1 MKRKSLIVFITHI
14 LAFLC
19 IYVILGCSVESS
31 SGEEKTKY
39 TVSYS
44 SDYATEQ
51 VYKLKP
57 VTVQEGT
64 VLGVEQLPVLS
75 ETGNT
80 FIGWYDGETKVIAGA
95 YKVTKNVTLVAK
107 WSKKTAKDDDSK
119 KTSYTISYFSEKGVT
134 NTSLLNPITVLEG
147 AAITAEQLPELSAT
161 GWSFEGWYDGGTKV
175 IAGAYKVTK
184 NVTLVAKWSK
194 KSSQDDDSKTTSY
207 TISYFSDKGVTDA
220 SLLNPITLSEDSVI
234 TAEHLPKL
242 SADGWNFEGWYDGET
257 KVVVGVYKVTK
268 NVLFI
273 AKWSKSGQTEEEPD
287 KPIVTY
293 TVSYSSDKGVTD
305 AELLNP
311 ITISE
316 GTAITAEQLPELSA
330 TGWSF
335 EGWYDGETKVI
346 AGYKVTKNITL
357 VAKWTLNPKYT
368 VEHWL
373 QNLYDDEY
381 VRKEVDSQ
389 QLYGKTGDMTNA
401 TAKNYPGFT
410 AQEIEQRVIQPDG
423 TTVVI
428 IKYDRKI
435 ITVTVNLDGGNING
449 KENNIIVKGKFEKT
463 TGLSV
468 KDPNKTNC
476 KFGGWSK
483 DIPKTFPPDDVEI
496 KALWGNIYTVKY
508 QTEKDT
514 DSTPT
519 TIRGLENT
527 ILSAEQLP
535 ELSETG
541 WIFEGWYDG
550 ETKAIS
556 GEYVITKDVTL
567 VAKWSPATVTYTV
580 KHCQQN
586 IEDDEYNFLVI
597 EEQLSGKTEELTAAL
612 AKDYP
617 GFTAQNITQSRIAA
631 DGSTIVKVYYD
642 RETINLT
649 FNLDGGNIDGNLED
663 VVVSGKYG
671 TNVSVPEPIKA
682 GCKFIGWD
690 KTIPQTFPAEN
701 DVFVA
706 HWKGTASITINLFD
720 WDSDLKII
728 KETERFYNV
737 VVPESYTDISYYI
750 NNEKQSE
757 TSNNYKFIIPERV
770 GCYNL
775 FIKAKKNGLWYS
787 YSLNAVVSISED

>member
-1 MKRKSLIVFITHI
+1 MKKKSLIVFITHI

-19 IYVILGCSVESS
+19 VCNILGCSVESS
-31 SGEEKTKY
+31 SEEEKPVVATY

-75 ETGNT
+75 ETDYT

-95 YKVTKNVTLVAK
+95 YKVTKNITLVAK
-107 WSKKTAKDDDSK
+107 WSKKTAK
-119 KTSYTISYFSEKGVT
+119 
-134 NTSLLNPITVLEG
+134 
-147 AAITAEQLPELSAT
+147 
-161 GWSFEGWYDGGTKV
+161 
-175 IAGAYKVTK
+175 
-184 NVTLVAKWSK
+184 
-194 KSSQDDDSKTTSY
+194 DDDSKTTSY

-273 AKWSKSGQTEEEPD
+273 AKWSKSGQTD

-373 QNLYDDEY
+373 QNIDDDDY
-381 VRKEVDSQ
+381 VCKQSDSQ
-389 QLYGKTGDMTNA
+389 QLYGKTGTMTSA
-401 TAKNYPGFT
+401 TAKNYSGFT

-435 ITVTVNLDGGNING
+435 ITVTVNLDGGNIDGN
-449 KENNIIVKGKFEKT
+449 ENNITAKGKFGAKT
-463 TGLSV
+463 ELEVSNPI
-468 KDPNKTNC
+468 KENC
-476 KFGGWSK
+476 KFIRWNK
-483 DIPKTFPPDDVEI
+483 NIPIEFP
-496 KALWGNIYTVKY
+496 A
-508 QTEKDT
+508 
-514 DSTPT
+514 
-519 TIRGLENT
+519 
-527 ILSAEQLP
+527 
-535 ELSETG
+535 
-541 WIFEGWYDG
+541 
-550 ETKAIS
+550 
-556 GEYVITKDVTL
+556 
-567 VAKWSPATVTYTV
+567 
-580 KHCQQN
+580 
-586 IEDDEYNFLVI
+586 DDEEIV
-597 EEQLSGKTEELTAAL
+597 
-612 AKDYP
+612 
-617 GFTAQNITQSRIAA
+617 AQYI
-631 DGSTIVKVYYD
+631 GS
-642 RETINLT
+642 
-649 FNLDGGNIDGNLED
+649 F
-663 VVVSGKYG
+663 
-671 TNVSVPEPIKA
+671 
-682 GCKFIGWD
+682 
-690 KTIPQTFPAEN
+690 
-701 DVFVA
+701 
-706 HWKGTASITINLFD
+706 SITVNLINWD
-720 WDSDLKII
+720 DSDLKIL
-728 KETERFYNV
+728 KSETDDFIYNIT
-737 VVPESYTDISYYI
+737 VPEIYTNISYYI
-750 NNEKQSE
+750 NNEKQE
-757 TSNNYKFIIPERV
+757 EASNDYKFEIPKRN
-770 GCYNL
+770 GCFNL
-775 FIKAKKNGLWYS
+775 VVIAEKNGIKYS
-787 YSLNAVVSISED
+787 YSMNVVVDGLN

>member
-1 MKRKSLIVFITHI
+1 MKKKSLIVFITHI

-19 IYVILGCSVESS
+19 VCNILGCSVESS
-31 SGEEKTKY
+31 SEEEKPVVATY

-75 ETGNT
+75 ETGYT
-80 FIGWYDGETKVIAGA
+80 FI
-95 YKVTKNVTLVAK
+95 
-107 WSKKTAKDDDSK
+107 
-119 KTSYTISYFSEKGVT
+119 
-134 NTSLLNPITVLEG
+134 
-147 AAITAEQLPELSAT
+147 
-161 GWSFEGWYDGGTKV
+161 GWYDGGTKV

-330 TGWSF
+330 MGWSF
-335 EGWYDGETKVI
+335 EGWYDGETKVV

-373 QNLYDDEY
+373 QNIDDDNY
-381 VRKEVDSQ
+381 VCKQSDSQ
-389 QLYGKTGDMTNA
+389 QLYGKTGTMTSA
-401 TAKNYPGFT
+401 TAKNYSGFVVH
-410 AQEIEQRVIQPDG
+410 EIEQTVIQPDG
-423 TTVVI
+423 TTVVK
-428 IKYDRKI
+428 IKYNRKI
-435 ITVTVNLDGGNING
+435 ITVTVNLDGGKIDG
-449 KENNIIVKGKFEKT
+449 KENNITAKGKFGAKT
-463 TGLSV
+463 ELKV
-468 KDPNKTNC
+468 KNPKKTDC
-476 KFGGWSK
+476 EFGGWSM
-483 DIPKTFPPDDVEI
+483 DIPETFPADDIEI
-496 KALWGNIYTVKY
+496 KALWGKY
-508 QTEKDT
+508 YRVSYQSEKPIDF
-514 DSTPT
+514 TPE
-519 TIRGLENT
+519 TIFYVEGEVLT
-527 ILSAEQLP
+527 YLP
-535 ELSETG
+535 ELKETG

-642 RETINLT
+642 RKIINLT
-649 FNLDGGNIDGNLED
+649 FNLDGGNIDGETED
-663 VVVSGKYG
+663 VVSGKYG
-671 TNVSVPEPIKA
+671 TEVPASAIKEPLKENF
-682 GCKFIGWD
+682 KFKKWD
-690 KTIPQTFPAEN
+690 KDIPQTFPTDDEI
-701 DVFVA
+701 FVA
-706 HWKGTASITINLFD
+706 QYIGTFSITVNLLNY
-720 WDSDLKII
+720 DSDLKIS
-728 KETERFYNV
+728 KSETDDFVYKIT
-737 VVPESYTDISYYI
+737 VPESYTDISYYI
-750 NNEKQSE
+750 NNEKQQE
-757 TSNNYKFIIPERV
+757 TSNNYEFKIPKRN
-770 GCYNL
+770 GCFNL
-775 FIKAKKNGLWYS
+775 LIVAKKGSIMYS
-787 YSLNAVVSISED
+787 QSINVVVDKLN

>member
-1 MKRKSLIVFITHI
+1 MKKKSLIVFITHI
-14 LAFLC
+14 LAFLF
-19 IYVILGCSVESS
+19 VSTILGCSVESS

-75 ETGNT
+75 ENGFT
-80 FIGWYDGETKVIAGA
+80 FIGWYDGETKVVAGA

-107 WSKKTAKDDDSK
+107 WTKKTVKDDDSK

-134 NTSLLNPITVLEG
+134 YTSLLNHITVSEG

-373 QNLYDDEY
+373 QNIDDDDY
-381 VRKEVDSQ
+381 VCKKSDSQ

-435 ITVTVNLDGGNING
+435 ITVTVNLDGGKIDG
-449 KENNIIVKGKFEKT
+449 KENNITAKGKFGAKT
-463 TGLSV
+463 ELKV
-468 KDPNKTNC
+468 KNPKKTDC
-476 KFGGWSK
+476 EFGGWSM
-483 DIPKTFPPDDVEI
+483 DIPETFPADDIEI
-496 KALWGNIYTVKY
+496 KALWGKY
-508 QTEKDT
+508 YRVSYQSEKPIDF
-514 DSTPT
+514 TPE
-519 TIRGLENT
+519 TIFYVEGEVLT
-527 ILSAEQLP
+527 YLP

-580 KHCQQN
+580 EHCQQN
-586 IEDDEYNFLVI
+586 IENDEYTFLVI
-597 EEQLSGKTEELTAAL
+597 TEQLSGKTEELTAAL

-617 GFTAQNITQSRIAA
+617 GFTAQNITQSKIAA
-631 DGSTIVKVYYD
+631 DGSTVVKIYYD
-642 RETINLT
+642 RKTINLT

-671 TNVSVPEPIKA
+671 ANVSVPEPIKA
-682 GCKFIGWD
+682 DCKFIGWD

>member
-1 MKRKSLIVFITHI
+1 MKKKSLIVFITHI

-19 IYVILGCSVESS
+19 VCNILGCSVESS
-31 SGEEKTKY
+31 SGEEKPVVATY

-75 ETGNT
+75 ETGYT
-80 FIGWYDGETKVIAGA
+80 FIGWYDGE
-95 YKVTKNVTLVAK
+95 
-107 WSKKTAKDDDSK
+107 
-119 KTSYTISYFSEKGVT
+119 
-134 NTSLLNPITVLEG
+134 
-147 AAITAEQLPELSAT
+147 
-161 GWSFEGWYDGGTKV
+161 TKV

-357 VAKWTLNPKYT
+357 VAKWSLNPKYT

-373 QNLYDDEY
+373 QNIDDDDY
-381 VRKEVDSQ
+381 VCKQSDSQ

-435 ITVTVNLDGGNING
+435 ITVTVNLDGGNIDGN
-449 KENNIIVKGKFEKT
+449 ENNITAKGKFGAKT
-463 TGLSV
+463 ELEVSNPI
-468 KDPNKTNC
+468 KENC
-476 KFGGWSK
+476 KFIRWNK
-483 DIPKTFPPDDVEI
+483 NIPIEFP
-496 KALWGNIYTVKY
+496 A
-508 QTEKDT
+508 
-514 DSTPT
+514 
-519 TIRGLENT
+519 
-527 ILSAEQLP
+527 
-535 ELSETG
+535 
-541 WIFEGWYDG
+541 
-550 ETKAIS
+550 
-556 GEYVITKDVTL
+556 
-567 VAKWSPATVTYTV
+567 
-580 KHCQQN
+580 
-586 IEDDEYNFLVI
+586 DDEEIV
-597 EEQLSGKTEELTAAL
+597 
-612 AKDYP
+612 
-617 GFTAQNITQSRIAA
+617 AQYI
-631 DGSTIVKVYYD
+631 GS
-642 RETINLT
+642 
-649 FNLDGGNIDGNLED
+649 F
-663 VVVSGKYG
+663 
-671 TNVSVPEPIKA
+671 
-682 GCKFIGWD
+682 
-690 KTIPQTFPAEN
+690 
-701 DVFVA
+701 
-706 HWKGTASITINLFD
+706 SITVNLVNWD
-720 WDSDLKII
+720 DSDLKIL
-728 KETERFYNV
+728 KSETDDFVYNIT
-737 VVPESYTDISYYI
+737 VPETYTNISYYI
-750 NNEKQSE
+750 NGEKQEE
-757 TSNNYKFIIPERV
+757 TSKDYKFEIPKRN
-770 GCYNL
+770 GCFNL
-775 FIKAKKNGLWYS
+775 IVVAEKNDIKYS
-787 YSLNAVVSISED
+787 YSMNVVVDGLN

>member
-19 IYVILGCSVESS
+19 ICVILGCSVESS
-31 SGEEKTKY
+31 SEEEKPVVATY

-75 ETGNT
+75 ETGYT

-134 NTSLLNPITVLEG
+134 DTSLLNPITVSEGSVITAEQLPKLSETGWSFEGWYDGEVKVVAGTYKVIKSVLFIAKWSKIGQTEEPSNPSEDEPEQPAVTYTVSYSSDKGVFDSSLVNPITVLEG
-147 AAITAEQLPELSAT
+147 AAITAEQLPELSAM
-161 GWSFEGWYDGGTKV
+161 
-175 IAGAYKVTK
+175 
-184 NVTLVAKWSK
+184 
-194 KSSQDDDSKTTSY
+194 
-207 TISYFSDKGVTDA
+207 
-220 SLLNPITLSEDSVI
+220 
-234 TAEHLPKL
+234 
-242 SADGWNFEGWYDGET
+242 
-257 KVVVGVYKVTK
+257 
-268 NVLFI
+268 
-273 AKWSKSGQTEEEPD
+273 
-287 KPIVTY
+287 
-293 TVSYSSDKGVTD
+293 
-305 AELLNP
+305 
-311 ITISE
+311 
-316 GTAITAEQLPELSA
+316 
-330 TGWSF
+330 GWSF

-346 AGYKVTKNITL
+346 AGYKVTKNIML

-381 VRKEVDSQ
+381 VRKEVDSH

-449 KENNIIVKGKFEKT
+449 NENNIIVKGKFEKT

-483 DIPKTFPPDDVEI
+483 DIPETFPADDVEI

-535 ELSETG
+535 ELSEIG
-541 WIFEGWYDG
+541 WIFDGWYDG

-580 KHCQQN
+580 EHCQQN
-586 IEDDEYNFLVI
+586 IENDKYTFLI
-597 EEQLSGKTEELTAAL
+597 ITERLSGKTEELTAAL

-617 GFTAQNITQSRIAA
+617 GFSAQNITQSKIAA
-631 DGSTIVKVYYD
+631 DGSTVVKIYYD
-642 RETINLT
+642 RKTINLT
-649 FNLDGGNIDGNLED
+649 FNLDGGNIDGKSED

-671 TNVSVPEPIKA
+671 ANVSVPEPIKA

>member
-1 MKRKSLIVFITHI
+1 MKKKSLIVFITHI

-19 IYVILGCSVESS
+19 VCNILGCSVESS
-31 SGEEKTKY
+31 SEEEKPVVATY

-75 ETGNT
+75 ENGYT
-80 FIGWYDGETKVIAGA
+80 FIGWYDGE
-95 YKVTKNVTLVAK
+95 
-107 WSKKTAKDDDSK
+107 
-119 KTSYTISYFSEKGVT
+119 
-134 NTSLLNPITVLEG
+134 
-147 AAITAEQLPELSAT
+147 
-161 GWSFEGWYDGGTKV
+161 TKV

-330 TGWSF
+330 MGWSF

-357 VAKWTLNPKYT
+357 VAKWSLNPKYT

-373 QNLYDDEY
+373 QNIDDDDY
-381 VRKEVDSQ
+381 VCKQSDSQ

-435 ITVTVNLDGGNING
+435 ITVTVNLDGGNIDGN
-449 KENNIIVKGKFEKT
+449 ENNITAKGKFGAKT
-463 TGLSV
+463 ELEVSNPI
-468 KDPNKTNC
+468 KENC
-476 KFGGWSK
+476 KFIRWNK
-483 DIPKTFPPDDVEI
+483 NIPIEFP
-496 KALWGNIYTVKY
+496 A
-508 QTEKDT
+508 
-514 DSTPT
+514 
-519 TIRGLENT
+519 
-527 ILSAEQLP
+527 
-535 ELSETG
+535 
-541 WIFEGWYDG
+541 
-550 ETKAIS
+550 
-556 GEYVITKDVTL
+556 
-567 VAKWSPATVTYTV
+567 
-580 KHCQQN
+580 
-586 IEDDEYNFLVI
+586 DDEEIV
-597 EEQLSGKTEELTAAL
+597 
-612 AKDYP
+612 
-617 GFTAQNITQSRIAA
+617 AQYI
-631 DGSTIVKVYYD
+631 GS
-642 RETINLT
+642 
-649 FNLDGGNIDGNLED
+649 F
-663 VVVSGKYG
+663 
-671 TNVSVPEPIKA
+671 
-682 GCKFIGWD
+682 
-690 KTIPQTFPAEN
+690 
-701 DVFVA
+701 
-706 HWKGTASITINLFD
+706 SITVNLINWD
-720 WDSDLKII
+720 DSDLKIL
-728 KETERFYNV
+728 KSETDDFIYNIT
-737 VVPESYTDISYYI
+737 VPEIYTNISYYI
-750 NNEKQSE
+750 NNEKQE
-757 TSNNYKFIIPERV
+757 EVSNDYKFEIPKRN
-770 GCYNL
+770 GCFNL
-775 FIKAKKNGLWYS
+775 VVIAEKNGIKYS
-787 YSLNAVVSISED
+787 YSMNVVVDGLN

>member
-1 MKRKSLIVFITHI
+1 MKKKSLIVFITHI

-19 IYVILGCSVESS
+19 VCNILGCSVESS
-31 SGEEKTKY
+31 SEEEKPVVATY

-75 ETGNT
+75 ETGYT

-134 NTSLLNPITVLEG
+134 GTSLLNPITVSEG
-147 AAITAEQLPELSAT
+147 SVITAEQLPKLSET
-161 GWSFEGWYDGGTKV
+161 GWSFEGWYDGEVKVVAGTYKV
-175 IAGAYKVTK
+175 I
-184 NVTLVAKWSK
+184 
-194 KSSQDDDSKTTSY
+194 KS
-207 TISYFSDKGVTDA
+207 
-220 SLLNPITLSEDSVI
+220 
-234 TAEHLPKL
+234 
-242 SADGWNFEGWYDGET
+242 
-257 KVVVGVYKVTK
+257 
-268 NVLFI
+268 VLFI
-273 AKWSKSGQTEEEPD
+273 AKWSKIGQTEEPSNPSEDEPEQ
-287 KPIVTY
+287 PAVTY
-293 TVSYSSDKGVTD
+293 KVSYSSDKGVSD
-305 AELLNP
+305 SSLVNP
-311 ITISE
+311 ITVLE
-316 GTAITAEQLPELSA
+316 GAAITAEQLPELSA

-373 QNLYDDEY
+373 QNIDDDDY
-381 VRKEVDSQ
+381 VCKQSDSQ

-435 ITVTVNLDGGNING
+435 ITVTVNLDGGSIFEYG
-449 KENNIIVKGKFEKT
+449 SIITKTGKFGEKT
-463 TGLSV
+463 YLRNLKNPKKSGYEFA
-468 KDPNKTNC
+468 D
-476 KFGGWSK
+476 WSM
-483 DIPKTFPPDDVEI
+483 DIPETFPADDVEI
-496 KALWGNIYTVKY
+496 KALWGNIYIVNY
-508 QTEKDT
+508 QSEKPMDF
-514 DSTPT
+514 TPE
-519 TIRGLENT
+519 TIRYVEGDVLT
-527 ILSAEQLP
+527 YLP
-535 ELSETG
+535 ELKETG
-541 WIFEGWYDG
+541 WIFDGRYDG

-580 KHCQQN
+580 EHCQKN
-586 IEDDEYNFLVI
+586 IENDEYTFLVI
-597 EEQLSGKTEELTAAL
+597 TEQLSGKTEELTAAL

-617 GFTAQNITQSRIAA
+617 GFTAQNITQSKIAA
-631 DGSTIVKVYYD
+631 DGSTVVKIYYD
-642 RETINLT
+642 RKTINLT
-649 FNLDGGNIDGNLED
+649 FNLDGGNIDGKSED

-671 TNVSVPEPIKA
+671 AEIPLPVIKEPLKENF
-682 GCKFIGWD
+682 KFKKWD
-690 KTIPQTFPAEN
+690 KDIPQTFPADDET
-701 DVFVA
+701 FVA
-706 HWKGTASITINLFD
+706 QYIGRFFITVNLVD
-720 WDSDLKII
+720 CDSDLKIS
-728 KETERFYNV
+728 KSETDEFVYKIT
-737 VVPESYTDISYYI
+737 VPESYTDISYYI
-750 NNEKQSE
+750 NKEKQQE
-757 TSNNYKFIIPERV
+757 TSNYYEFKIPKRN
-770 GCYNL
+770 GCFNL
-775 FIKAKKNGLWYS
+775 LIVAKKGNIMYS
-787 YSLNAVVSISED
+787 QSINVVVDKLN

>member
-14 LAFLC
+14 LAFLF
-19 IYVILGCSVESS
+19 VSTILGCSVESS
-31 SGEEKTKY
+31 SEEEKPVVATY

-75 ETGNT
+75 ETGYT

-107 WSKKTAKDDDSK
+107 WSKKTVKDDDSK

-134 NTSLLNPITVLEG
+134 
-147 AAITAEQLPELSAT
+147 
-161 GWSFEGWYDGGTKV
+161 
-175 IAGAYKVTK
+175 
-184 NVTLVAKWSK
+184 
-194 KSSQDDDSKTTSY
+194 
-207 TISYFSDKGVTDA
+207 DA
-220 SLLNPITLSEDSVI
+220 SLLNPITLSEGSII
-234 TAEHLPKL
+234 TSEQLPEL
-242 SADGWNFEGWYDGET
+242 AADGWSFGGWYDGET
-257 KVVVGVYKVTK
+257 KVVAGTYKVTK
-268 NVLFI
+268 NVLFV
-273 AKWSKSGQTEEEPD
+273 AKWKKSQGQGEPEQ
-287 KPIVTY
+287 PAVTY

-305 AELLNP
+305 TSLLNP
-311 ITISE
+311 MTVSE
-316 GTAITAEQLPELSA
+316 GAVITAEQLPELSA
-330 TGWSF
+330 DGWSF
-335 EGWYDGETKVI
+335 EGWYDGETKVV
-346 AGYKVTKNITL
+346 ASYKVTKNITL
-357 VAKWTLNPKYT
+357 IAKWTLNPKYT

-373 QNLYDDEY
+373 QNLDDDEY

-423 TTVVI
+423 STVVI

-435 ITVTVNLDGGNING
+435 ITVTVNIDGGNIGGN
-449 KENNIIVKGKFEKT
+449 ENNIIAKGKFGAKT
-463 TGLSV
+463 FLNV
-468 KDPNKTNC
+468 KNPQKTDC
-476 KFGGWSK
+476 EFGGWSM
-483 DIPKTFPPDDVEI
+483 DIPETFPADDIEI
-496 KALWGNIYTVKY
+496 KALWGNIYSVEY

-519 TIRGLENT
+519 IIRGLENT

-541 WIFEGWYDG
+541 WIFDGWYDG

-580 KHCQQN
+580 EHCQQN
-586 IEDDEYNFLVI
+586 IENDEYTFLVI
-597 EEQLSGKTEELTAAL
+597 TEQLSGKTEELTAAL

-617 GFTAQNITQSRIAA
+617 GFTAQNITQSKIAA
-631 DGSTIVKVYYD
+631 DGSTVVKIYYD
-642 RETINLT
+642 RKTINLT

-682 GCKFIGWD
+682 GCEFIGWD

-706 HWKGTASITINLFD
+706 HWKGTASIAINLFD

>member
-19 IYVILGCSVESS
+19 VSTILGCSVESS
-31 SGEEKTKY
+31 SGEEKPTVATY
-39 TVSYS
+39 TVSYLTDKGIS
-44 SDYATEQ
+44 S
-51 VYKLKP
+51 
-57 VTVQEGT
+57 
-64 VLGVEQLPVLS
+64 
-75 ETGNT
+75 
-80 FIGWYDGETKVIAGA
+80 GA
-95 YKVTKNVTLVAK
+95 
-107 WSKKTAKDDDSK
+107 S
-119 KTSYTISYFSEKGVT
+119 
-134 NTSLLNPITVLEG
+134 SLLSPITV
-147 AAITAEQLPELSAT
+147 A
-161 GWSFEGWYDGGTKV
+161 DGTV
-175 IAGAYKVTK
+175 I
-184 NVTLVAKWSK
+184 
-194 KSSQDDDSKTTSY
+194 
-207 TISYFSDKGVTDA
+207 SDA
-220 SLLNPITLSEDSVI
+220 Q
-234 TAEHLPKL
+234 LPKL
-242 SADGWNFEGWYDGET
+242 SENGWNFEGWYDGET
-257 KVVVGVYKVTK
+257 KVVAGAYKVIK
-268 NVLFI
+268 NVTLV
-273 AKWSKSGQTEEEPD
+273 ARWSKIGQTEEPSNPSEDEPEQ
-287 KPIVTY
+287 PAVTY
-293 TVSYSSDKGVTD
+293 TVSYSSDKGVSD
-305 AELLNP
+305 SSLVNP
-311 ITISE
+311 MTVLE
-316 GTAITAEQLPELSA
+316 GVAITAEQLPELSA

-449 KENNIIVKGKFEKT
+449 NENNIIVKGKFEKT

-483 DIPKTFPPDDVEI
+483 DIPETFPADDVEI

-541 WIFEGWYDG
+541 WIFDGWYDG

-580 KHCQQN
+580 EHCQQN
-586 IEDDEYNFLVI
+586 IENDKYTFLVI
-597 EEQLSGKTEELTAAL
+597 TERLSGKTEELTAAL

-617 GFTAQNITQSRIAA
+617 GFTAQNITQTKIAA
-631 DGSTIVKVYYD
+631 DGSTVVKIYYD
-642 RETINLT
+642 RKTINLT
-649 FNLDGGNIDGNLED
+649 FNLDGGNIDGKSED

-671 TNVSVPEPIKA
+671 ANVSIPISEPIKTD
-682 GCKFIGWD
+682 CKFVGWD
-690 KTIPQTFPAEN
+690 KTVPQTFPAEN
-701 DVFVA
+701 DVFIAKYDGSFSVIVN
-706 HWKGTASITINLFD
+706 WN
-720 WDSDLKII
+720 DSDLKIS
-728 KETERFYNV
+728 KSETDDFVYNIT
-737 VVPESYTDISYYI
+737 VPETYTNISYYL
-750 NNEKQSE
+750 NGEKQEE
-757 TSNNYKFIIPERV
+757 TSKDYKFKIPKRN
-770 GCYNL
+770 GCFNL
-775 FIKAKKNGLWYS
+775 VVVAEKNGIKYS
-787 YSLNAVVSISED
+787 CSINFVIDRLN